1 MEFLKKLLNYTNKI
15 TENDKKLDDEKVGTT
30 KIDNTIIDNTIIET
44 ISYDTKIN
52 PINNKEQIAENVL
65 KIIKNGK
72 EFLVPVEISGRYIVK
87 DILSANSGF
96 GLILIAE
103 DKVLFGRKVLIK
115 SNNYKNKIKRTNLD
129 SKEIIEKRRKEIEIE
144 KSILLALKKMN
155 IPNIPVLC
163 NFVKGYAPTINWP
176 DGKII
181 PGKQFLNELAYD
193 EPYIIMQYID
203 GDTITN
209 FIKEINID
217 RISPYWQMFVL
228 KLAKQLLKTFK
239 EMHKGNEKG
248 AKFIYQDLKPDNI
261 ITSPNNTFTLIDLGG
276 SAIIHPDGKF
286 INRGVG
292 TPGYMAPEVKDR
304 NLPFD
309 GRVDIYSLGVMMYDL
324 FTEENLSNYTNEKG
338 IANLDYSKLNI
349 HQSIIKI
356 IERASQKDIDKRYFD
371 CDEMLGDVFA
381 ALRNVSSAYNINSSI

>member
-1 MEFLKKLLNYTNKI
+1 MEFLKKLLNYNKSVMNNEKKVIENNERESEKNNNVITTNI
-15 TENDKKLDDEKVGTT
+15 NENNQEFNENVNENK
-30 KIDNTIIDNTIIET
+30 
-44 ISYDTKIN
+44 
-52 PINNKEQIAENVL
+52 KEQVAENVL

-72 EFLVPVEISGRYIVK
+72 EFLVPAEISGRYIVQ

-129 SKEIIEKRRKEIEIE
+129 SKEIIEKRRKDIEIE
-144 KSILLALKKMN
+144 KAILLALKKMN

-163 NFVKGYAPTINWP
+163 NYVKGYAPTINWP

-193 EPYIIMQYID
+193 EPYIVMQYID
-203 GDTITN
+203 GDTISDY
-209 FIKEINID
+209 IKNNNID
-217 RISPYWQMFVL
+217 RESPYWQMFVL

-239 EMHKGNEKG
+239 DMHKGNSKG
-248 AKFIYQDLKPDNI
+248 AKFVYQDLKPDNI
-261 ITSPNNTFTLIDLGG
+261 IASPNNTFTLIDLGG
-276 SAIIHPDGKF
+276 VAIINPNGKF

-292 TPGYMAPEVKDR
+292 TPGYMAPEIKDR

-309 GRVDIYSLGVMMYDL
+309 GRADIYTLGVMMYDL

-349 HQSIIKI
+349 HQSIVKI
-356 IERASQKDIDKRYFD
+356 IEKASQKDINKRYLD
-371 CDEMLGDVFA
+371 CKEMLNDVFI
-381 ALRNVSSAYNINSSI
+381 ALRNVSSAYHINSSI